1 MRNSVAAIA
10 LIPREVDGHTEW
22 LARWNRNWKAFS
34 FVGGHKE
41 VDETFRDCLIR
52 EVIEELGLEP
62 DADFHVADSPQSH
75 LEYVGWSDGA
85 RAETAYTMELYPVDL
100 TGDFTHEKID
110 ADPDNRW
117 LTAAEIQSA
126 RTKDGRPISG
136 TMALLLQ
143 MAGLLGSSP
152 LPSPDDIE

>member
-10 LIPREVDGHTEW
+10 LIQREIDGHTEW
-22 LARWNRNWKAFS
+22 LARWNRNWNAFS

-41 VDETFRDCLIR
+41 PGETFRDCLIR

-62 DADFHVADSPQSH
+62 DADFHVAESPQSH

-85 RAETAYTMELYPVDL
+85 RAQTAYTMELYPVDL

-110 ADPDNRW
+110 DDADNRW
-117 LTAAEIQSA
+117 LSAQEIQSS
-126 RTKDGRPISG
+126 RTQDGKAISG

-143 MAGLLGSSP
+143 MAGQLG
-152 LPSPDDIE
+152 PSHPMPPSDVG